1 MVLHYER
8 FQLQVKDLISSL
20 YNACVKRV
28 LKIGSLK
35 IVIQRVNGVVKNNH
49 E

>member
-1 MVLHYER
+1 MNGFSYKLKVYLVPFTMRVLRE
-8 FQLQVKDLISSL
+8 
-20 YNACVKRV
+20 C
-28 LKIGSLK
+28 LKIGCLK